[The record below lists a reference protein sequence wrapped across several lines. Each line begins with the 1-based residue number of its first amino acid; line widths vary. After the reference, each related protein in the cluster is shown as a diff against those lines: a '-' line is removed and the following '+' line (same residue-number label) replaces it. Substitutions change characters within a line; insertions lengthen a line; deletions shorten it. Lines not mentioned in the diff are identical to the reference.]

1 MGFDLVLTNGRVID
15 PSQKL
20 DRVTDVAFTNGK
32 VAQIGDKLETD
43 GAIVKDVAGRIVT
56 PGLIDLHTHVYWGG
70 TSLGIDAEEYARRL
84 MFLGGNPV
92 MKPAKTPKQAKSL
105 KAMFEADLADE
116 KDAIAF
122 YTKAARAASDE
133 ADIGTRNLF
142 EQTALD
148 EEGHM
153 AWLDLQLSLLDRMGE
168 PAYIAI
174 QISGS
179 GGE

>member
-1 MGFDLVLTNGRVID
+1 MTKNVHTQENLQEAISMELAAVQQYLLHVLTAEDWGLN
-15 PSQKL
+15 KL
-20 DRVTDVAFTNGK
+20 AAKMREEM
-32 VAQIGDKLETD
+32 QEE
-43 GAIVKDVAGRIVT
+43 
-56 PGLIDLHTHVYWGG
+56 
-70 TSLGIDAEEYARRL
+70 LGHAEEYARRL
-84 MFLGGNPV
+84 MFLGGSPV

>member
-1 MGFDLVLTNGRVID
+1 MTKNIHTQENLQEAISMELAAVQQYLLHVLTVEDWGLN
-15 PSQKL
+15 KL
-20 DRVTDVAFTNGK
+20 AAKMREEM
-32 VAQIGDKLETD
+32 QEE
-43 GAIVKDVAGRIVT
+43 
-56 PGLIDLHTHVYWGG
+56 
-70 TSLGIDAEEYARRL
+70 LGHAEEYARRL

>member
-1 MGFDLVLTNGRVID
+1 MTKNAHTQENLQEAISMELAAVQQYLLHMLSAEDWGLN
-15 PSQKL
+15 KL
-20 DRVTDVAFTNGK
+20 AAKMREEMQEELA
-32 VAQIGDKLETD
+32 
-43 GAIVKDVAGRIVT
+43 
-56 PGLIDLHTHVYWGG
+56 H
-70 TSLGIDAEEYARRL
+70 AEEFSRRL
-84 MFLGGNPV
+84 IFLGGSPV
-92 MKPAKTPKQAKSL
+92 MKPAKTTKQAKSL

-122 YTKAARAASDE
+122 YTKAARAASEE

-168 PAYIAI
+168 PAYIAM
-174 QISGS
+174 QIGAPAA
-179 GGE
+179 